1 MNFND
6 CKTVIELAKKN
17 SSKKM
22 GDLKIKNLK
31 FLDRGPY
38 SLSISGGEI
47 LCLSGVSGAGKSVIL
62 RAIADLD
69 IHEGE
74 IFLNNINLDDFSG
87 PEWRRRVMYVPAESQ
102 WWRETV
108 REHLNELPDTEF
120 LNQFGFDN
128 DVLDWE
134 IGRLSSGE
142 KQKLA
147 LLRAFLLKP
156 EALLLD
162 EPTSSLDKG
171 SVKKVEAL
179 IDKYVKNNRAATIWV
194 SHDQDQINRAS
205 DSHFEIQAGGNMR
218 QLK

>member
-1 MNFND
+1 
-6 CKTVIELAKKN
+6 
-17 SSKKM
+17 
-22 GDLKIKNLK
+22 
-31 FLDRGPY
+31 
-38 SLSISGGEI
+38 
-47 LCLSGVSGAGKSVIL
+47 
-62 RAIADLD
+62 
-69 IHEGE
+69 
-74 IFLNNINLDDFSG
+74 
-87 PEWRRRVMYVPAESQ
+87 MYVPAESQ